1 MQVRVHCPG
10 CHKKLAIPARLA
22 GKVLRCPGCQLS
34 FRCPAA
40 AGPAPAAAPPAAA
53 SPRAA
58 PQAAASTSPFDF
70 TNDAAAS
77 PDKTVPAGA
86 WSNLETP
93 SAQGAGW
100 GMVRWGIGLAYG
112 GLILTILSLLV
123 GLGSGG
129 AFVASIR
136 NAAVATKDA
145 PPTGWGLFMILA
157 LVLGILAGLL
167 FGFAGLLSLIGQLL
181 CCAVP
186 RGMAARLCIWGST
199 ALMLLSF
206 VVPPLISAIGS
217 KAATEPLLTLPTRDE
232 GQSVP
237 ETEPGKEE
245 APPDIM
251 AQVQP
256 YAGPALAF
264 LGVAQLAGMGG
275 NLLSWLL
282 WVLYL
287 RQLACLFNHQRL
299 ARGVVIFLVFMLTW
313 PLFFG
318 CASGVLGV
326 IVWLSGAS
334 NPNVLPWVL
343 GTPTVA
349 IAILLVTSILWYL
362 ITLGRVR
369 GMLRRAAQATA

>member
-1 MQVRVHCPG
+1 
-10 CHKKLAIPARLA
+10 
-22 GKVLRCPGCQLS
+22 
-34 FRCPAA
+34 
-40 AGPAPAAAPPAAA
+40 
-53 SPRAA
+53 
-58 PQAAASTSPFDF
+58 
-70 TNDAAAS
+70 
-77 PDKTVPAGA
+77 
-86 WSNLETP
+86 
-93 SAQGAGW
+93 
-100 GMVRWGIGLAYG
+100 MV
-112 GLILTILSLLV
+112 
-123 GLGSGG
+123 
-129 AFVASIR
+129 
-136 NAAVATKDA
+136 
-145 PPTGWGLFMILA
+145 LA

-167 FGFAGLLSLIGQLL
+167 FGFAGLLSLLGQLL

-186 RGMAARLCIWGST
+186 RGVAARLCIWGST
-199 ALMLLSF
+199 ALMLLSL
-206 VVPPLISAIGS
+206 VIPPIVSAIGS
-217 KAATEPLLTLPTRDE
+217 KATTESLLTLPKQDAS
-232 GQSVP
+232 QPAP
-237 ETEPGKEE
+237 ETEPGKE
-245 APPDIM
+245 APPPDVM
-251 AQVQP
+251 AQVQQ

-264 LGVAQLAGMGG
+264 FGVAQFAGMGG

-287 RQLACLFNHQRL
+287 RQLACLFNNQRL

-349 IAILLVTSILWYL
+349 IAILLATSILWYL